1 MTAEGRRLPTQRRR
15 APPGVQGL
23 RARMLCGEKSASRP
37 LGALRQLPATDLAGA
52 LRCEEEQPRPRSCFQ
67 PTGRSW
73 NSCAAKGPE
82 FAMWGV
88 RSAAAAAFA
97 SSRAT
102 PPPGTAAWWWRPQ
115 DGGLG
120 LPPLGCPG
128 CRALRCSAALCGSRN
143 QLKKFLSKKKK
154 KFWYDSP
161 ALGSSLAHKPS
172 NLASILKLCPPKVKT
187 EDSIRKR
194 ALNVLLLKAVRDVL
208 STFEAGQEVYD
219 LNVELSKASLT
230 SDFSVCRIYWKT
242 TGSVEHD
249 DYIEKVLQ
257 KSGPRIRHLLISH
270 QVLGTVPSL
279 VFVRDKEDAAI
290 REIEKLLATADFGPE
305 EEGKESVQNDFSE
318 QRYTRATTY
327 LDSSLSCMRDNLFG
341 IDHDALNKQIIEY
354 KKMTKDKEIEGVG
367 LSEQQK
373 QQLAEIQK
381 RKKVRWKKAKKPFD
395 DGITPQK
402 YLMDKYSE
410 DDWDSDTASSHELE
424 NELEDELQEMEDRL
438 EVDNST
444 TEHK

>member
-1 MTAEGRRLPTQRRR
+1 
-15 APPGVQGL
+15 
-23 RARMLCGEKSASRP
+23 
-37 LGALRQLPATDLAGA
+37 
-52 LRCEEEQPRPRSCFQ
+52 
-67 PTGRSW
+67 
-73 NSCAAKGPE
+73 
-82 FAMWGV
+82 MWGV
-88 RSAAAAAFA
+88 RSAAAAAAFA

-102 PPPGTAAWWWRPQ
+102 PPPGTAAWWGWGWGRPRG
-115 DGGLG
+115 GGLG

-143 QLKKFLSKKKK
+143 LLKKFLSKKKK

-161 ALGSSLAHKPS
+161 TLGSSLAHKPS
-172 NLASILKLCPPKVKT
+172 NLASILKLQLPKVKT

-194 ALNVLLLKAVRDVL
+194 ALNALLLKAVRDVL
-208 STFEAGQEVYD
+208 STFEAGQEVCD
-219 LNVELSKASLT
+219 LSVELSKASLT
-230 SDFSVCRIYWKT
+230 SDFSVCRIYWRT

-249 DYIEKVLQ
+249 DYTEKVLQ
-257 KSGPRIRHLLISH
+257 MSGPRIRHLLISH

-290 REIEKLLATADFGPE
+290 REVEKLLATADFGPE
-305 EEGKESVQNDFSE
+305 EEEEERKELVQNDFSE
-318 QRYTRATTY
+318 QRYTKATTN
-327 LDSSLSCMRDNLFG
+327 LDSSLSCMRANLFG

-381 RKKVRWKKAKKPFD
+381 RKKMRWKKAKKPFD
-395 DGITPQK
+395 DEITPQK
-402 YLMDKYSE
+402 YLMDKCSE
-410 DDWDSDTASSHELE
+410 DDWDSENASSHELE
-424 NELEDELQEMEDRL
+424 NELEDELQEIEDRL

-444 TEHK
+444 TKHK

>member
-1 MTAEGRRLPTQRRR
+1 MGCSGR
-15 APPGVQGL
+15 
-23 RARMLCGEKSASRP
+23 
-37 LGALRQLPATDLAGA
+37 
-52 LRCEEEQPRPRSCFQ
+52 EEI
-67 PTGRSW
+67 GK
-73 NSCAAKGPE
+73 NSAKGQ
-82 FAMWGV
+82 V
-88 RSAAAAAFA
+88 SHTV
-97 SSRAT
+97 RAT
-102 PPPGTAAWWWRPQ
+102 VLT
-115 DGGLG
+115 
-120 LPPLGCPG
+120 
-128 CRALRCSAALCGSRN
+128 
-143 QLKKFLSKKKK
+143 FLS
-154 KFWYDSP
+154 
-161 ALGSSLAHKPS
+161 
-172 NLASILKLCPPKVKT
+172 
-187 EDSIRKR
+187 
-194 ALNVLLLKAVRDVL
+194 L
-208 STFEAGQEVYD
+208 S
-219 LNVELSKASLT
+219 
-230 SDFSVCRIYWKT
+230 C
-242 TGSVEHD
+242 
-249 DYIEKVLQ
+249 
-257 KSGPRIRHLLISH
+257 
-270 QVLGTVPSL
+270 
-279 VFVRDKEDAAI
+279 
-290 REIEKLLATADFGPE
+290 
-305 EEGKESVQNDFSE
+305 SE

>member
-1 MTAEGRRLPTQRRR
+1 
-15 APPGVQGL
+15 
-23 RARMLCGEKSASRP
+23 
-37 LGALRQLPATDLAGA
+37 
-52 LRCEEEQPRPRSCFQ
+52 
-67 PTGRSW
+67 
-73 NSCAAKGPE
+73 
-82 FAMWGV
+82 MWGF
-88 RSAAAAAFA
+88 RSAAAAAAAFA

-102 PPPGTAAWWWRPQ
+102 PPPGTAAWWWRRPR
-115 DGGLG
+115 DGGLF

-143 QLKKFLSKKKK
+143 LLKKFLSKKKK

-161 ALGSSLAHKPS
+161 TLGSSLAHKPS
-172 NLASILKLCPPKVKT
+172 NLASILKLHPPKVKK

-219 LNVELSKASLT
+219 LNVELSKVSLT
-230 SDFSVCRIYWKT
+230 SDFSVCRIYWRT
-242 TGSVEHD
+242 TSSVEQD
-249 DYIEKVLQ
+249 DYIEKVLR

-279 VFVRDKEDAAI
+279 VFVRDKEEAAI
-290 REIEKLLATADFGPE
+290 REIENLLATADFGPEE

-318 QRYTRATTY
+318 QRYTKATTY
-327 LDSSLSCMRDNLFG
+327 LDSSLSCMPDNLFG

-354 KKMTKDKEIEGVG
+354 KKMTKDKEIGGVA

-373 QQLAEIQK
+373 QQLAELQK
-381 RKKVRWKKAKKPFD
+381 RKKMRWKKAKKPFD
-395 DGITPQK
+395 DGITPQE
-402 YLMDKYSE
+402 YLMDKCSE

-424 NELEDELQEMEDRL
+424 NELEDELQEIEDRL